1 MLRRANELHKF
12 SDGTLNKV
20 NDKLDVMLKANVM
33 GYGNKVL
40 EDCKWTRKDK
50 ERTESML
57 IKNEKTLKER
67 RMMRRL
73 KCFVKG
79 RRNET
84 CCEDDLDLLSTRR
97 TDAELS
103 SATQPELSSV

>member
-1 MLRRANELHKF
+1 PYTTVSYTKGVVYLGKDKQKMLRRANELHKF

-84 CCEDDLDLLSTRR
+84 CWSL
-97 TDAELS
+97 
-103 SATQPELSSV
+103 